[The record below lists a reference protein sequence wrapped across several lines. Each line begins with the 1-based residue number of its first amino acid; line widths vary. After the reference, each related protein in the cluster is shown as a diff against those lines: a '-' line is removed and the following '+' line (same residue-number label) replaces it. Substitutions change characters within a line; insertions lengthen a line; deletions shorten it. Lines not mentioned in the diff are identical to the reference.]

1 MIHQFDKKKRI
12 LFFPTG
18 WANSVASWCAGVSSP
33 TGTVRIKNT
42 LTPKEGGVSL
52 EIDINEERIASLALQ
67 AVENRTS
74 FSDTERNLIKGMFQS
89 ATDQKIL
96 VYRNDLFGIDM
107 DALRR
112 NLGLDEEGEGKLQE
126 NQTDASTAGK
136 AYDISTDELLA
147 SKAPNFTR
155 AVVYDE
161 YDEDGVELDEAKIKR
176 IGTSSRSARED
187 HTHPIEHDTTAA
199 IDITLPWSSDNDS
212 GKWENSLDDGENNGW
227 TRNST
232 TYATVTS
239 SGDTKTV
246 TPVSPARYCGVKFK
260 VITRV
265 VRAGMFDYFVCR
277 ELEFDKNGM
286 LRKLGPEV
294 AVYGEYNCNY

>member
-52 EIDINEERIASLALQ
+52 EIDINEERSASLALQ
-67 AVENRTS
+67 AVENRTQ
-74 FSDTERNLIKGMFQS
+74 FSDTERNLIKGMFQG

-107 DALRR
+107 DALRK

-136 AYDISTDELLA
+136 AYDISTDALLA
-147 SKAPNFTR
+147 EKAPKQDLALIASRMSNGAETD
-155 AVVYDE
+155 AS
-161 YDEDGVELDEAKIKR
+161 KIQR
-176 IGTSSRSARED
+176 IGGSQRAARED
-187 HTHPIEHDTTAA
+187 HEHPVCYELGVDPFVRGNSGTSYMPEDSLPSGWSLLPDSWSLGNDSQCGFKILVVSRIEHD
-199 IDITLPWSSDNDS
+199 
-212 GKWENSLDDGENNGW
+212 ENEGIHYLFFREAS
-227 TRNST
+227 
-232 TYATVTS
+232 
-239 SGDTKTV
+239 
-246 TPVSPARYCGVKFK
+246 VS
-260 VITRV
+260 
-265 VRAGMFDYFVCR
+265 
-277 ELEFDKNGM
+277 KNGNFTAVGAE
-286 LRKLGPEV
+286 LG
-294 AVYGEYNCNY
+294 ATAIMA

>member
-67 AVENRTS
+67 AVENRTQ
-74 FSDTERNLIKGMFQS
+74 FSDTERNLIKGMFQG

-107 DALRR
+107 DALRK

-136 AYDISTDELLA
+136 AYDISTDALLA
-147 SKAPNFTR
+147 EKAPKQNLALIASRMSNGAETD
-155 AVVYDE
+155 AS
-161 YDEDGVELDEAKIKR
+161 KIQR
-176 IGTSSRSARED
+176 IGGSQRAARED
-187 HTHPIEHDTTAA
+187 HEHPVCYELGNDPFFRGGSETSYMPEDSLPSGWSPFTDSWSLGNANDCGFKMLVVSRIEHDEA
-199 IDITLPWSSDNDS
+199 
-212 GKWENSLDDGENNGW
+212 NGIHYLFF
-227 TRNST
+227 REAS
-232 TYATVTS
+232 
-239 SGDTKTV
+239 
-246 TPVSPARYCGVKFK
+246 VS
-260 VITRV
+260 
-265 VRAGMFDYFVCR
+265 
-277 ELEFDKNGM
+277 KNGNFTAVGAE
-286 LRKLGPEV
+286 LG
-294 AVYGEYNCNY
+294 ATAIMA